1 MIVFYSEYPLGK
13 TSSKSSGNDLLF
25 AIPIFQDILVGQ
37 CKGFLGPGKGRFFDN
52 FRRNK
57 S

>member
-52 FRRNK
+52 FRGNK